1 MTQPAPT
8 HPAQTVPTQA
18 AAQGL
23 PRTLTRELPRHE
35 GQTVRLQGFLHAR
48 RDLGGVQFLVLRDV
62 SGLAQCVGSGLDL
75 PLAESSVEV
84 EGTVKAHPKAPGG
97 FEVQVTAFR
106 VISAATTAPPVE
118 IPKMDWHVNPETMLD
133 YRVVTVR
140 GLKERA
146 ALKVQAELVAAFRDH
161 LNTEGFTEISTPKI
175 VSAGAEG
182 GANLFPIEYFG
193 QQAFLAQSPQLY
205 KQIMVGVFERVFEVA
220 AVYRAEE
227 HATSRHLN
235 EYLSLDVELGFI
247 QDEEDVMALENRLLG
262 AIMVRLRERCA
273 AEFTLL
279 GAQIPDVPAH
289 IPRITLMDARQ
300 LVSEK
305 YGHAVGG
312 KDLDPEAERLL
323 SQHYAETE
331 GSDFVFVTKYPR
343 AARPFYTHADHN
355 EDGSLNPDLTRG
367 FDLLFRG
374 IEITSGGQRIH
385 DHAMLMD
392 SITSYKLN
400 PASLEGYTEV
410 FKYGMPPH
418 GGFAIGAERLTAKLL
433 GISNVRYARAF
444 PRDRHRLT
452 P

>member
-1 MTQPAPT
+1 MTSEVQPETPRAR
-8 HPAQTVPTQA
+8 
-18 AAQGL
+18 L
-23 PRTLTRELPRHE
+23 PRTLTRDLSAHD
-35 GQTVRLQGFLHAR
+35 GQQVRLQGFVHAR
-48 RDLGGVQFLVLRDV
+48 RDLGGVQFVVLRDV
-62 SGLAQCVGSGLDL
+62 SGVTQCVGSGLHL

-84 EGTVKAHPKAPGG
+84 VGTVKAHPKAPGG
-97 FEVQVTAFR
+97 FEVQIAEFR
-106 VISAATTAPPVE
+106 VISAAVEPPPVE
-118 IPKMDWHVNPETMLD
+118 IPKMEWHVNPETMLD

-146 ALKVQAELVAAFRDH
+146 ALKVQAELVAGFRDH
-161 LNTEGFTEISTPKI
+161 LMAEGFTEISTPKI

-182 GANLFPIEYFG
+182 GANLFPIDYFG
-193 QQAFLAQSPQLY
+193 RAAFLAQSPQLY

-220 AVYRAEE
+220 PVYRAEE

-235 EYLSLDVELGFI
+235 EYLSLDVEMGFI
-247 QDEEDVMALENRLLG
+247 EDEEDVMALENRLLA
-262 AIMVRLRERCA
+262 AIMERLRA
-273 AEFTLL
+273 TAQAEFTLL
-279 GAQIPDVPAH
+279 GATIPEVPAH
-289 IPRITLMDARQ
+289 IPRITLLDARA
-300 LVSEK
+300 LVTEK

-323 SQHYAETE
+323 CQHYAEQ

-343 AARPFYTHADHN
+343 AARPFYAHPDANADGTPST
-355 EDGSLNPDLTRG
+355 EITRG

-392 SITSYKLN
+392 SIAAYRLS
-400 PASLEGYTEV
+400 PESLAGYTEV

>member
-1 MTQPAPT
+1 MTQT
-8 HPAQTVPTQA
+8 QTM
-18 AAQGL
+18 
-23 PRTLTRELPRHE
+23 PRTLARELPQHQ
-35 GQTVRLQGFLHAR
+35 GQTVKMQGFLHAR

-62 SGLAQCVGSGLDL
+62 SGLTQCVGSGLEL

-84 EGTVKAHPKAPGG
+84 VGRVKAHPKAPGG
-97 FEVQVTAFR
+97 FEVQVESFR
-106 VISAATTAPPVE
+106 VITPAVEAPPVE
-118 IPKMDWHVNPETMLD
+118 IPKMEWNVNPETMLD

-146 ALKVQAELVAAFRDH
+146 ALKVQAELVAAFREH

-182 GANLFPIEYFG
+182 GANLFPIDYFG
-193 QQAFLAQSPQLY
+193 APAYLAQSPQLY

-220 AVYRAEE
+220 PVYRAEE

-235 EYLSLDVELGFI
+235 EYLSLDVEMGFI
-247 QDEEDVMALENRLLG
+247 QDEEDVMSLENRLLA
-262 AIMVRLRERCA
+262 AIMTRLKERCQP
-273 AEFTLL
+273 EFTLL
-279 GAQIPDVPAH
+279 SATLPDVPAH
-289 IPRITLMDARQ
+289 IPRITLLDARK
-300 LVSEK
+300 LVTEK
-305 YGHAVGG
+305 YGHQVGG

-323 SQHYAETE
+323 SQHYAETQ

-355 EDGSLNPDLTRG
+355 ADGSLNPDLTRG

-392 SITSYKLN
+392 SIAAYKLN
-400 PASLEGYTEV
+400 PATLEGYTEV

>member
-1 MTQPAPT
+1 MTQT
-8 HPAQTVPTQA
+8 ETM
-18 AAQGL
+18 
-23 PRTLTRELPRHE
+23 PRTLARDLPQHD
-35 GQTVRLQGFLHAR
+35 GQTVKMQGFLHAR

-62 SGLAQCVGSGLDL
+62 SGIAQCVGSHL
-75 PLAESSVEV
+75 PLPLTESSIEV
-84 EGTVKAHPKAPGG
+84 VGKVKPFAKAPGG
-97 FEVQVTAFR
+97 YELEIQDFK
-106 VISAATTAPPVE
+106 VISAATEPAPVE
-118 IPKMDWHVNPETMLD
+118 IPKMEWHVNPETMLD

-161 LNTEGFTEISTPKI
+161 LRDEGFTEISTPKI

-182 GANLFPIEYFG
+182 GANLFPIDYFG
-193 QQAFLAQSPQLY
+193 HPAYLAQSPQLY
-205 KQIMVGVFERVFEVA
+205 KQIMVGVFEKVFEVA
-220 AVYRAEE
+220 PVYRAEE

-235 EYLSLDVELGFI
+235 EYLSLDVEMGFI
-247 QDEEDVMALENRLLG
+247 QDEEDVMALENRLLA
-262 AIMVRLRERCA
+262 AIMERLKERCA
-273 AEFTLL
+273 PEFTLL
-279 GAQIPDVPAH
+279 NATIPDIPAH
-289 IPRITLMDARQ
+289 IPRITLLEARQ
-300 LVSEK
+300 LVTEK
-305 YGHAVGG
+305 FNHQVGG

-323 SQHYAETE
+323 SQHFAETQ

-355 EDGSLNPDLTRG
+355 ADGSLNPDITRG

-392 SITSYKLN
+392 SIAAYKLK
-400 PASLEGYTEV
+400 PETLEGYTEV

-444 PRDRHRLT
+444 PRDRNRLT

>member
-1 MTQPAPT
+1 MTQQL
-8 HPAQTVPTQA
+8 AQTS
-18 AAQGL
+18 L
-23 PRTLTRELPRHE
+23 PRTLTRELPQHE
-35 GQTVRLQGFLHAR
+35 GQTVKLQGFLHAR

-62 SGLAQCVGSGLDL
+62 SGLTQCVGSGLEL
-75 PLAESSVEV
+75 PLTESSIEV
-84 EGTVKAHPKAPGG
+84 VGKVKAHPKAPHG
-97 FEVQVTAFR
+97 FEVQVEDFR
-106 VISAATTAPPVE
+106 VISAATEPSPVE
-118 IPKMDWHVNPETMLD
+118 IPKMEWNVNPETMLD

-161 LNTEGFTEISTPKI
+161 LRSEGFTEISTPKI

-182 GANLFPIEYFG
+182 GANLFPIDYFG
-193 QQAFLAQSPQLY
+193 RAAYLAQSPQLY

-220 AVYRAEE
+220 PVYRAEE

-235 EYLSLDVELGFI
+235 EYLSLDVEMGFI
-247 QDEEDVMALENRLLG
+247 QDEEDVMSLENRLLA
-262 AIMVRLRERCA
+262 AIMEHLKKSSA
-273 AEFTLL
+273 AEFALL
-279 GAQIPDVPAH
+279 GATIPTVPAH
-289 IPRITLMDARQ
+289 IPRITLMEARK
-300 LVSEK
+300 LVTEK
-305 YGHAVGG
+305 YGHQVGG

-323 SQHYAETE
+323 SQHFTETE

-343 AARPFYTHADHN
+343 AARPFYAHPELNA
-355 EDGSLNPDLTRG
+355 DGSVDGEITRG

-392 SITSYKLN
+392 SITAYKLK
-400 PASLEGYTEV
+400 PESLEGYTEV

-433 GISNVRYARAF
+433 GIANVRYARAF

>member
-1 MTQPAPT
+1 MTQTEAQPT
-8 HPAQTVPTQA
+8 H
-18 AAQGL
+18 L
-23 PRTLTRELPRHE
+23 PRTLTRDLAQHE
-35 GQTVRLQGFLHAR
+35 GQQVRLQGFVHAR
-48 RDLGGVQFLVLRDV
+48 RDLGGVQFVVLRDV
-62 SGLAQCVGSGLDL
+62 SGLTQCVGSGLSL

-84 EGTVKAHPKAPGG
+84 VGTVKAHPKAPGG
-97 FEVQVTAFR
+97 FEVQIEAFR
-106 VISAATTAPPVE
+106 VISAAVEPAPVE
-118 IPKMDWHVNPETMLD
+118 IPKMEWHVNPETMLD

-161 LNTEGFTEISTPKI
+161 LSTEGFTEISTPKI

-182 GANLFPIEYFG
+182 GANLFPIDYFG
-193 QQAFLAQSPQLY
+193 HQAYLAQSPQLY

-220 AVYRAEE
+220 PVYRAEE

-235 EYLSLDVELGFI
+235 EYLSLDVEMGFI
-247 QDEEDVMALENRLLG
+247 QDEDDVMALENRLL
-262 AIMVRLRERCA
+262 ASIMARLKERCA
-273 AEFTLL
+273 AEFALL
-279 GAQIPDVPAH
+279 GATIPEVPAH
-289 IPRITLMDARQ
+289 IPRIPLMEARA
-300 LVSEK
+300 LVTEK

-343 AARPFYTHADHN
+343 AARPFYAHPD
-355 EDGSLNPDLTRG
+355 EGDLTRG

-392 SITSYKLN
+392 SIAAYKLN
-400 PASLEGYTEV
+400 PESLAGYTEV

-433 GISNVRYARAF
+433 GIANVRYARAF

>member
-1 MTQPAPT
+1 MTQT
-8 HPAQTVPTQA
+8 ETM
-18 AAQGL
+18 
-23 PRTLTRELPRHE
+23 PRTLARELPRHE
-35 GQTVRLQGFLHAR
+35 GQTVKMQGFLHAR

-62 SGLAQCVGSGLDL
+62 SGITQCVGSGLTL

-84 EGTVKAHPKAPGG
+84 VGTVKAHPKAPGG
-97 FEVQVTAFR
+97 FEVQVQDFR
-106 VISAATTAPPVE
+106 VISAATEPAPVE
-118 IPKMDWHVNPETMLD
+118 IPKMEWHVNPETMLD

-146 ALKVQAELVAAFRDH
+146 ALKVQAELLAAFRDH
-161 LNTEGFTEISTPKI
+161 LQQEGFTEISTPKI

-182 GANLFPIEYFG
+182 GANLFPIDYFG
-193 QQAFLAQSPQLY
+193 QPAYLAQSPQLY

-220 AVYRAEE
+220 PVYRAEE

-235 EYLSLDVELGFI
+235 EYLSLDVEMGFI
-247 QDEEDVMALENRLLG
+247 QDEEEVMALENRLLA
-262 AIMVRLRERCA
+262 AIMTRLKERCA
-273 AEFTLL
+273 HEFTLL
-279 GAQIPDVPAH
+279 NATIPDVPAH
-289 IPRITLMDARQ
+289 IPRISLMDARQ
-300 LVSEK
+300 LVTEK
-305 YGHAVGG
+305 FGHQVGG

-323 SQHYAETE
+323 SQHFAQTE
-331 GSDFVFVTKYPR
+331 SSDFVFVTKYPR

-355 EDGSLNPDLTRG
+355 PDGSLNPDTTRG

-392 SITSYKLN
+392 SIAAYKLN
-400 PASLEGYTEV
+400 PETLEGYTEV

>member
-1 MTQPAPT
+1 MTPAT
-8 HPAQTVPTQA
+8 TS
-18 AAQGL
+18 L
-23 PRTLTRELPRHE
+23 PRTLNRDLPQHD
-35 GQTVRLQGFLHAR
+35 GQTVRLQGFVHAR

-62 SGLAQCVGSGLDL
+62 SGVTQCVGSGLSL
-75 PLAESSVEV
+75 PLPESSAEV
-84 EGTVKAHPKAPGG
+84 IGRVKAHPKAPGG
-97 FEVQVTAFR
+97 YEVQVESFR
-106 VISAATTAPPVE
+106 VISAAVEAAPVE
-118 IPKMDWHVNPETMLD
+118 IPKMEWNVNPETMLD

-140 GLKERA
+140 GLRERA

-161 LNTEGFTEISTPKI
+161 LGTEGFTEISTPKI

-182 GANLFPIEYFG
+182 GANLFPIDYFG
-193 QQAFLAQSPQLY
+193 HQAYLAQSPQLY

-220 AVYRAEE
+220 PVYRAEE

-235 EYLSLDVELGFI
+235 EYLSLDVEMGFI
-247 QDEEDVMALENRLLG
+247 EDEEDVMALENRLLA
-262 AIMVRLRERCA
+262 AIMTRLQERAA
-273 AEFTLL
+273 AEFALL
-279 GAQIPDVPAH
+279 GATIPEVPAH
-289 IPRITLMDARQ
+289 IPRIPLLDARK
-300 LVSEK
+300 LVTEK

-323 SQHYAETE
+323 SGHYAETE

-343 AARPFYTHADHN
+343 AARPFYAHPEVNA
-355 EDGSLNPDLTRG
+355 DGSLNAEVTRG

-392 SITSYKLN
+392 SIAAYKLS
-400 PASLEGYTEV
+400 PESLAGYTEV

-418 GGFAIGAERLTAKLL
+418 GGFAIGAERLTARLL
-433 GISNVRYARAF
+433 GIANVRYARAF